1 MTIPKEKR
9 KKFILIVDD
18 NEALLDALEVLLGD
32 DFDVIPAGDAYQA
45 LQVLSRVEPA
55 LIFLDCFMPGFN
67 GFQLLREIKQMGL
80 SSRVVIITAAP
91 MDLVGDEIDVLGA
104 DGILS
109 KPFDA
114 REIRGVALSA

>member
-9 KKFILIVDD
+9 KKYILIVDD

-45 LQVLSRVEPA
+45 LQVLSRIEPA

-80 SSRVVIITAAP
+80 SSRVVIITAAQR
-91 MDLVGDEIDVLGA
+91 DLVGDEIDVLGA

>member
-1 MTIPKEKR
+1 
-9 KKFILIVDD
+9 
-18 NEALLDALEVLLGD
+18 
-32 DFDVIPAGDAYQA
+32 
-45 LQVLSRVEPA
+45 
-55 LIFLDCFMPGFN
+55 MPGFN

-80 SSRVVIITAAP
+80 SSRVVIITAAH